1 MHETTRRK
9 FLGTTGV
16 GAAAVAVAPAAAY
29 AGGTARSRT
38 SAAEP
43 VVAYVGDSESDELTL
58 MVGERE
64 VVVRDRDLVHRILN
78 AAGR

>member
-1 MHETTRRK
+1 M
-9 FLGTTGV
+9 
-16 GAAAVAVAPAAAY
+16 APAAAY

-38 SAAEP
+38 SAHEP
-43 VVAYVGDSESDELTL
+43 VVAYVSDAESDELTL

-64 VVVRDRDLVHRILN
+64 VVLRDRDLVTRILN